1 MGLTRACLLGCS
13 VLMAGCGQG
22 RGAPLRSPSL
32 DYSPPAP
39 TTADGHSVGA
49 DGVGPGDKM
58 HQGVTSNG
66 PAPGWDISK
75 KDGLT
80 SDPKR
85 RVGGAVDPPPT
96 NGSSPSK

>member
-1 MGLTRACLLGCS
+1 
-13 VLMAGCGQG
+13 
-22 RGAPLRSPSL
+22 
-32 DYSPPAP
+32 
-39 TTADGHSVGA
+39 
-49 DGVGPGDKM
+49 M